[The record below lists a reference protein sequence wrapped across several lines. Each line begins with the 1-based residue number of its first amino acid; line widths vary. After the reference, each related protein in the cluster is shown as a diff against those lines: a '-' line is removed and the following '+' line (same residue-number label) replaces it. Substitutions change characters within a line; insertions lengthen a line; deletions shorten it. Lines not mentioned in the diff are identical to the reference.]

1 MSTFLSRITATAAAL
16 TLAAVLAP
24 PAHAASPEPVPVPDA
39 GSQKIISENSG
50 LAPGPLKLVLGSL
63 QAYDLEESG
72 QDEVRIEV
80 KADGGEWYKMWP
92 TNGTEANTKVNTCWV
107 LTSTAAG
114 CSPGSAQPSAG
125 PYVHLTLA
133 PGARF
138 TIEVW
143 EDDVIGDDLLLS
155 IPVTVMGGTQIID
168 ASSTPGK
175 GFRYRLVARI
185 E

>member
-24 PAHAASPEPVPVPDA
+24 PAHAAAPNPETGPR
-39 GSQKIISENSG
+39 KIISEKSG
-50 LAPGPLKLVLGSL
+50 LTPGPLKLVLGSL
-63 QAYDLEESG
+63 EAYALEESG
-72 QDEVRIEV
+72 RDEVRIEV
-80 KADGGEWYKMWP
+80 KAGGGEWYKMWP
-92 TNGTEANTKVNTCWV
+92 TNGTEANTYAGNCWV
-107 LTSTAAG
+107 LTSTAAN
-114 CSPGSAQPSAG
+114 CSPGSSPLPAG
-125 PYVHLTLA
+125 PYVHLTLV

-155 IPVTVMGGTQIID
+155 IPVTVMGGTQMID
-168 ASSTPGK
+168 ASTPPGK
-175 GFRYRLVARI
+175 GFKYRLVARI